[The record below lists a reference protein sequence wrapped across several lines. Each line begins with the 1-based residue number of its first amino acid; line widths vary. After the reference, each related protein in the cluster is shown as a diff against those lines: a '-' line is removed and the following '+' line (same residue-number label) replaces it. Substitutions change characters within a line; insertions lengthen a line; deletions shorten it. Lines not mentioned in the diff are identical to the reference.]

1 MKKKHAILLSCALIL
16 VLVIFSEC
24 ATAMSLEEAKKV
36 TTVTSE
42 KSFVPPPRRTNDI
55 NYLLN
60 KKGVFKSN
68 ITASYIIEADK
79 LPPSVADDESLKEF
93 YEKRGT
99 AAYQLGRS
107 KQALEDMRIAYGYLK
122 KTKDKGNI
130 IAFTLSSLEHEIGN
144 FKTAINILEKFIL
157 KNPHYWRMY
166 SYLSQLYVVTGD
178 MESAR
183 TANLRCRELCSALK
197 QKHPKSIDFIK
208 DCEAHLAK
216 SDGYILEAEG
226 KLDQA
231 EGFFRKYADYG
242 ATWKDKVPRDAINM
256 RRYLIRNLIQQG
268 KLLEAEFE
276 TRKALDQSLD
286 LAGKNSVLTGNI
298 LLHFVQILQLQGRLQ
313 EAESLSKEVT
323 EILEASG
330 IASDSW
336 SMGNARTTQ
345 GNIFFTRDNYANAM
359 RVYDQAKIDMK
370 DNQYL
375 FDKYYLR
382 NLNMMVSL
390 IKTGHAEEAGKLVSH
405 VYESNRKIYGDESYA
420 VGESLGIRAMANVKL
435 GKNEEAYNDFSLALA
450 ILLKINLGQL
460 SNPDRRKRVAMV
472 YESYIDF
479 LSKIR
484 GTDLGKKRKI
494 KSDEESYKIAT
505 ALSSYSLS
513 GAVGESSARAAAA
526 YDPELADLVRKEQDA
541 QKEIRV
547 LHEIISDL
555 LSAPP
560 DEVTARG
567 IKESRTRLTT
577 LTKARIAILDE
588 MEKRFPKYT
597 DYVNPQLSTVEITQQ
612 NLRKGE
618 SLVSI
623 YTTDDKTYI
632 WSVPR
637 RGDAKFA
644 ASPLGKKELAD
655 IVVKLRQSLDSN
667 PNVLGDI
674 PDYDVS
680 LAYYLYSK
688 IFKPVESGLRDAT
701 DIFVIVRGPL
711 GQLPLA
717 ILPTKPVSLAT
728 DGNVFFDRYRKI
740 PWLIRKVSVTILPS
754 VSSLIT
760 LRSLPPS
767 DPKSKAFAGFGDPIF
782 SKEQLASLDAEKSEK
797 PMQLAS
803 RGARLQIRGVRTTGA
818 GNIDNK
824 QINSIKLEHLD
835 RLPDTAAEIMD
846 IANALNADLDQDVF
860 LGKNASEHQ
869 IKTMNLSNRRVIAF
883 ATHALVPGDVDGLD
897 QPALAL
903 SSPSVTGDSEDGLLT
918 MGEIMKL
925 KLNADWVVLSACNTG
940 SSEGDGTEALTGLGR
955 AFFYAGTRSILA
967 SMWPVETTSAKKLV
981 SDIFRNQQSDKTLSR
996 AAALRKSMIGLIDEA
1011 TLIDQATGK
1020 IIASYA
1026 HPLFWAPFVIV
1037 GDPGGN

>member
-1 MKKKHAILLSCALIL
+1 
-16 VLVIFSEC
+16 
-24 ATAMSLEEAKKV
+24 
-36 TTVTSE
+36 
-42 KSFVPPPRRTNDI
+42 
-55 NYLLN
+55 
-60 KKGVFKSN
+60 
-68 ITASYIIEADK
+68 
-79 LPPSVADDESLKEF
+79 
-93 YEKRGT
+93 
-99 AAYQLGRS
+99 
-107 KQALEDMRIAYGYLK
+107 
-122 KTKDKGNI
+122 
-130 IAFTLSSLEHEIGN
+130 
-144 FKTAINILEKFIL
+144 
-157 KNPHYWRMY
+157 MY
-166 SYLSQLYVVTGD
+166 SYLTQLYVVTGD
-178 MESAR
+178 IESAR
-183 TANLRCRELCSALK
+183 KANRRCGELCIAFK
-197 QKHPKSIDFIK
+197 QMYPKSIDYIK
-208 DCEAHLAK
+208 RCETQSDR

-231 EGFFRKYADYG
+231 EVVLRKYADYW
-242 ATWKDKVPRDAINM
+242 ASQKDTEPRHAINT
-256 RRYLIRNLIQQG
+256 RRFLIRNLIQQG

-298 LLHFVQILQLQGRLQ
+298 LLHFVHILRLQGRLQ
-313 EAESLSKEVT
+313 EADSLSKEVIK
-323 EILEASG
+323 ILEASG
-330 IASDSW
+330 ITSDSW
-336 SMGNARTTQ
+336 SMSNARTMQ
-345 GNIFFTRDNYANAM
+345 GNIFFARDDYANAM

-382 NLNMMVSL
+382 NLNIMVSL
-390 IKTGHAEEAGKLVSH
+390 IKTGRAEEARKLLSN
-405 VYESNRKIYGDESYA
+405 VYESNRKIYGDESYTA
-420 VGESLGIRAMANVKL
+420 AESLGIRAMADVKL
-435 GKNEEAYNDFSLALA
+435 DKNKEAYNDFSLALA
-450 ILLKINLGQL
+450 ILLKRNLGQL
-460 SNPDRRKRVAMV
+460 SNPDRTKRVAMV

-479 LSKIR
+479 LYKIR
-484 GTDLGKKRKI
+484 GTDLGKKLKI
-494 KSDEESYKIAT
+494 KSDEESYKLAT

-526 YDPELADLVRKEQDA
+526 YDPELADLVRKEQDS
-541 QKEIRV
+541 QKEISV
-547 LHEIISDL
+547 LQEIISDL
-555 LSAPP
+555 LSAPS
-560 DEVTARG
+560 DGVTARG
-567 IKESRTRLTT
+567 IKESRTRLNT

-588 MEKRFPKYT
+588 IGKRFPKYA

-618 SLVSI
+618 ALVSI

-632 WSVPR
+632 WSVPK
-637 RGDAKFA
+637 RGDVKFA
-644 ASPLGKKELAD
+644 ASPLGKKELTD

-667 PNVLGDI
+667 PNVLGDV

-688 IFKPVESGLRDAT
+688 IFKPVENGLKDAT
-701 DIFVIVRGPL
+701 DILVIVRGPL

-717 ILPTKPVSLAT
+717 ILPTAPVSLAS

-797 PMQLAS
+797 TMQLAS
-803 RGARLQIRGVRTTGA
+803 RGGKLQIRRVRKTEV

-824 QINSIKLEHLD
+824 QINSIKLEHLN
-835 RLPDTAAEIMD
+835 RLPDTADEIMD

-860 LGKNASEHQ
+860 LGKNASKHQ

-883 ATHALVPGDVDGLD
+883 ATHALIPGDLDGLD

-903 SSPSVTGDSEDGLLT
+903 SSPSVTGDFEDGLLT

-940 SSEGDGTEALTGLGR
+940 ASGGGGTEALTGLGR

-996 AAALRKSMIGLIDEA
+996 AGALRKSMIGLIDDA
-1011 TLIDQATGK
+1011 TLIDQSTGK

-1026 HPLFWAPFVIV
+1026 HPLFWAPFVIA